1 MQTTKDINVKNYFYA
16 TIKYLFHMMLVDLWM
31 FALDIMPQVVILL
44 PQIVDV
50 GL

>member
-1 MQTTKDINVKNYFYA
+1 MQTTKDINVKNYFYT
-16 TIKYLFHMMLVDLWM
+16 TIKYLFHVMLVDLWM